1 MKPKA
6 ETPPVQRIALLQG
19 LPEALLQQV
28 GQRLH
33 VRRFERGQW
42 VLRKGQAG
50 EQLLFLLGGQ
60 LQVVDLNSEGREVGL
75 NFIAPG
81 EHFGELSVIDG
92 QPRTASVVATQAS
105 DVAALAREE
114 ALALFYQQPLV
125 AERMLRRMALSLR
138 KATHLRSILAL
149 PQAAQRVCALLQQ
162 LTRVAPGGLVVVE
175 PLPRQ
180 KEVAIMINTSRE
192 TVSRTLHILLQRQIV
207 EKDMRRLIVRNPQAL
222 AQACQHFPDALPGA
236 GAAGA
241 THSDAPDDEPAA
253 AP

>member
-1 MKPKA
+1 LKPKA
-6 ETPPVQRIALLQG
+6 ESPPVQRIALLLG

-28 GQRLH
+28 GQRLL
-33 VRRFERGQW
+33 VRRYERGQW

-50 EQLLFLLGGQ
+50 EQLLFLLSGQ

-105 DVAALAREE
+105 DVAALGREE

-125 AERMLRRMALSLR
+125 AERMLRRLALSLR

-149 PQAAQRVCALLQQ
+149 PQAAQRVCAMLQQ
-162 LTRVAPGGLVVVE
+162 MARVAPGGLVVVE

-222 AQACQHFPDALPGA
+222 AQACQQFPEALPRDGA

-241 THSDAPDDEPAA
+241 AHSDAPDDAA
-253 AP
+253 